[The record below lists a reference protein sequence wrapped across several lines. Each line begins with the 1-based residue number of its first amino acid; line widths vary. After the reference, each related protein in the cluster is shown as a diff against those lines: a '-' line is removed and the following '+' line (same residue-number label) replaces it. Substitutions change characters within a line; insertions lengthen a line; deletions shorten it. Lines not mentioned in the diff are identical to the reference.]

1 MNQATYHAILKRLG
15 VEPADPARPDP
26 AELAPLLEMP
36 LEVFA
41 REGQPIEVRVAWWPV
56 TLFFVPDVRHA
67 EMLGR
72 EGIGRERVWT
82 AGELLALLAG
92 APWTAEALR
101 VVMVARRELDGEVVA
116 VRPRGEIPFLA
127 PDGQSVWPP
136 GEGRGGDN
144 SRT

>member
-1 MNQATYHAILKRLG
+1 MKQAAYHTILKRLG

-36 LEVFA
+36 LDVFA
-41 REGQPIEVRVAWWPV
+41 REGQPLEVRVAWWPV

-67 EMLGR
+67 EMLWL
-72 EGIGRERVWT
+72 EGIAPERVWT

-101 VVMVARRELDGEVVA
+101 VVMIARRELGGEVVA
-116 VRPRGEIPFLA
+116 ARRRDENPSSG
-127 PDGQSVWPP
+127 PDGRSPWPP
-136 GEGRGGDN
+136 GGSHSGDN
-144 SRT
+144 SQK

>member
-1 MNQATYHAILKRLG
+1 MNQAAYHAILKRLG

-36 LEVFA
+36 LDVFA
-41 REGQPIEVRVAWWPV
+41 REGQPLEVRVAWWPV

-67 EMLGR
+67 EMLWR

-92 APWTAEALR
+92 APWTADALR
-101 VVMVARRELDGEVVA
+101 VVMVARRELGGEVVA
-116 VRPRGEIPFLA
+116 ARRWDENPGLA
-127 PDGQSVWPP
+127 PDGRRQWPP
-136 GEGRGGDN
+136 EGGHQDDN
-144 SRT
+144 SLK

>member
-1 MNQATYHAILKRLG
+1 VNQAAYHAILNRLG

-26 AELAPLLEMP
+26 AALAPLLEMP

-41 REGQPIEVRVAWWPV
+41 REGQPLEVRVAWWPV

-67 EMLGR
+67 EMLWR

-82 AGELLALLAG
+82 GAELIALLAG
-92 APWTAEALR
+92 APWTADALC

-116 VRPRGEIPFLA
+116 ARRRDENPSLA
-127 PDGQSVWPP
+127 QDRQSPWPP
-136 GEGRGGDN
+136 GGSHWGDN
-144 SRT
+144 